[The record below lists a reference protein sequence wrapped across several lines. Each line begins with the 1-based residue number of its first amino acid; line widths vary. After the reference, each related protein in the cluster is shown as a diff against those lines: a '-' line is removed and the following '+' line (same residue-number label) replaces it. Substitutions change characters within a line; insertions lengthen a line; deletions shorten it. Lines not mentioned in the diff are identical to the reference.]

1 MSKKFNAEELL
12 PGEASL
18 LSWQF
23 GFEDDDDPFDRA
35 LWQAISRA
43 WLSDSETTGAVPSS
57 HLKRLAQAYPDEIAV
72 YLKFKS
78 LDGEKYWLDLLER
91 AGIEDRR
98 KQKSTEIAA
107 KRRQSDKALQQKQT

>member
-18 LSWQF
+18 LIWQF
-23 GFEDDDDPFDRA
+23 GFEDDDDPFYRA

-57 HLKRLAQAYPDEIAV
+57 HLKRLALAYPDEIAV
-72 YLKFKS
+72 YLRFKS
-78 LDGEKYWLDLLER
+78 ANGEKYWLDFLER

-98 KQKSTEIAA
+98 KQKSTATAA
-107 KRRQSDKALQQKQT
+107 RRRHSDKSLQQKQP